1 MQKIHDGDCGNHAW
15 VHLSLTKSSIRCI
28 IGLKMF
34 DDANEYVKKC
44 PQCEIF
50 DPSNRLSRD
59 LHTLQSLA
67 FYAVGARCCGSY
79 SPSTISFQ
87 IPTDGMEYFTK
98 WVEAVL
104 LFDITGQQIVKFL

>member
-1 MQKIHDGDCGNHAW
+1 MQEIHDGDCGNHTW
-15 VHLSLTKSSIRCI
+15 VDPSLTKSSTRGI

-67 FYAVGARCCGSY
+67 FYAVGARRSGSY
-79 SPSTISFQ
+79 SPSTILLQ
-87 IPTDGMEYFTK
+87 IPTDGMEYF
-98 WVEAVL
+98 L
-104 LFDITGQQIVKFL
+104 SLIHI